1 MAALFSYLTGGKR
14 ERRGRDE
21 SASEAQPTLNSN
33 RSVWCVL
40 SVFHCVDAA
49 GSLNTCCKTHT
60 IPLIWAGVT
69 GDGAVICVLTRSELD
84 YKNWEAWFS
93 EVFRCESFDS
103 QRDFWQNVGT
113 DGHHCVFASGF
124 TRCGGAKQGRS
135 DKVNKCLKKSLSWK
149 IMLFDSL
156 QLLTFLSILPNVNL
170 VFFVVVEH
178 IMNWGSLASSFCYL
192 DVTRRKEHCSNLRNS
207 LLQSNCAVRY

>member
-149 IMLFDSL
+149 IMLFVDILIDFTKREFCFFCSCGAYHEL
-156 QLLTFLSILPNVNL
+156 RFTCLIVLLFGCHKEKRALFQFKEQP
-170 VFFVVVEH
+170 
-178 IMNWGSLASSFCYL
+178 LAI
-192 DVTRRKEHCSNLRNS
+192 KLRS
-207 LLQSNCAVRY
+207 